1 MDGVGTEPRE
11 NADCGSET
19 DRNQP
24 GFSGLHVPI
33 RSGPARPAVSLSEC
47 GSIEEVPEERTGD
60 AAGYD
65 QQPVLFQAD
74 SRSHQGP
81 QPESRGLGCL
91 LSVRLSKS
99 SFRQYQFLRARTFAD
114 SSPSP
119 QSTSLS
125 CAQRRQSLRAP

>member
-1 MDGVGTEPRE
+1 MDGIGTEPRE
-11 NADCGSET
+11 DADCRSEAG
-19 DRNQP
+19 RSQS

-33 RSGPARPAVSLSEC
+33 RSGPARPTVSLSEC

-99 SFRQYQFLRARTFAD
+99 SFSAVSIPTCKNVCGFISIAAVNVLIVR
-114 SSPSP
+114 
-119 QSTSLS
+119 
-125 CAQRRQSLRAP
+125 